1 MEGEIGTVTAG
12 AYADLVVSRVNPL
25 EDLAALSEPDA
36 NLSSI
41 VIQGEPIR

>member
-1 MEGEIGTVTAG
+1 VTPG

-25 EDLAALSEPDA
+25 EDLAGLAEPDA

-41 VIQGEPIR
+41 IVAGEPLR